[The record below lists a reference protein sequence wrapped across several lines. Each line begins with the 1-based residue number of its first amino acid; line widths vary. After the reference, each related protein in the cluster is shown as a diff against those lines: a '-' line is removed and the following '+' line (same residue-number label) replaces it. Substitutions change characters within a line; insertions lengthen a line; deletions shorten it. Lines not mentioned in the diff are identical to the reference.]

1 MIRQLPSPALCVPA
15 LALLLAAPA
24 AAQTIYLGEHE
35 VDTADRGAV
44 RAAIERCATLAAAA
58 PGAQQAATFTRG
70 SATPEASPRT
80 SGGEQ
85 IPQDDA
91 TPQPSNAAPAAPAE
105 EQQSSSE
112 EPPTAEAPVDRGA
125 LSLSVDALASSGEGS
140 VASGDGGGSG
150 TRPPGRSS
158 ESGESGEGGSQAEAG
173 EDGGDDETMASVT
186 LQACKEAG
194 LVY

>member
-1 MIRQLPSPALCVPA
+1 MIRQLSGPALCVPA

-24 AAQTIYLGEHE
+24 AAQTIYLGEQE

-44 RAAIERCATLAAAA
+44 RAAIERCAALAASA
-58 PGAQQAATFTRG
+58 PGAQQAASFTRG
-70 SATPEASPRT
+70 SATR
-80 SGGEQ
+80 
-85 IPQDDA
+85 
-91 TPQPSNAAPAAPAE
+91 QPSNAAPAAPAE
-105 EQQSSSE
+105 EQQSSSDE
-112 EPPTAEAPVDRGA
+112 TPAAEDPVDRDA

-150 TRPPGRSS
+150 TRPPGTSA
-158 ESGESGEGGSQAEAG
+158 EPDQSGEGESREGASDAAA
-173 EDGGDDETMASVT
+173 GDDGAMASVT

>member
-1 MIRQLPSPALCVPA
+1 MIRQLPGPALCVPA

-24 AAQTIYLGEHE
+24 AAQTIYLGEQE

-44 RAAIERCATLAAAA
+44 RAAIERCAALAAAA
-58 PGAQQAATFTRG
+58 PGAQQAASFTRG
-70 SATPEASPRT
+70 SATP
-80 SGGEQ
+80 
-85 IPQDDA
+85 
-91 TPQPSNAAPAAPAE
+91 QPSDETPAAPAE
-105 EQQSSSE
+105 EQQSSSDE
-112 EPPTAEAPVDRGA
+112 TPAAEDPAVSVDRAA

-150 TRPPGRSS
+150 TRPPGTSA
-158 ESGESGEGGSQAEAG
+158 ESDQSGEGESREGASDAAA
-173 EDGGDDETMASVT
+173 GDDGAMASVT